1 MVVRVAVVAVAA
13 GAAPTTAGATAVA
26 PAAAAAAA
34 AAALVLLAAVALKA
48 GCCGWRRSR
57 SRFFEIAL
65 MAAEDPFADIA
76 SFATASGS
84 AGLRIPSFPTG
95 WSDQAA
101 SVSISSD
108 DLTVVGDAAAGAEPG
123 AGSSV
128 AKAKGHK

>member
-13 GAAPTTAGATAVA
+13 GAAPTTAVATAVA

-34 AAALVLLAAVALKA
+34 AAALVLLAAVALKP
-48 GCCGWRRSR
+48 GCRGWRRQPISL
-57 SRFFEIAL
+57 FEVAL

-76 SFATASGS
+76 SFANAIGC
-84 AGLRIPSFPTG
+84 AGLRIPNFPTG
-95 WSDQAA
+95 WSHSAS

-128 AKAKGHK
+128 AKAKGPK